1 MIDIFTT
8 RVMLAAMEQM
18 FTPARFLRDTFFK
31 GQTTSN
37 SEYVDIDV
45 VKGKR
50 RLAPFCSPLLEG
62 KVVDRLGFTTN
73 SYQPPYIKQKKI
85 TTAADVLKR
94 QPGETIYGSDMG
106 PQQRAQAILAA
117 DLLELMEMVDRREEW
132 MCAQILNA
140 GTVQC
145 TGEGINISINFGLAG
160 THAVTL
166 TGNDVWSN
174 ALSNPI
180 LDLRTWRKLIQ
191 KDSGLNPD
199 IVIMG
204 TLALYSFLEHAKTKE
219 AYNMLKVDRG
229 QINPQQ
235 LPGGVT
241 YWGFLKDIACDFYTY
256 DEWYLDDSQVLQPLV
271 PDKKVWMISSAARA
285 GKHYGAIKDLKALAA
300 VPRFPKSWEVEDPS
314 ARFVM
319 VQSAPIMAYHQV
331 DGLVSA
337 TVLA

>member
-1 MIDIFTT
+1 MIDIFST

-18 FTPARFLRDTFFK
+18 FTPARFLRDTFFR
-31 GQTTSN
+31 GETRSN

-50 RLAPFCSPLLEG
+50 RLAPFCSPLIEG

-73 SYQPPYIKQKKI
+73 TYQPPYIKQKKV

-94 QPGETIYGSDMG
+94 QAGETIYGADRG
-106 PQQRAQAILAA
+106 PQQRAQEILGA
-117 DLLELMEMVDRREEW
+117 DLVELMEMIDRREEW
-132 MCAQILNA
+132 MCANILDT
-140 GTVQC
+140 GKVTC
-145 TGEGINISINFGLAG
+145 TGDGLNVVIDFGLAG
-160 THAVTL
+160 THKITL
-166 TGNDVWSN
+166 TGADLWS
-174 ALSNPI
+174 ATTSNPI
-180 LDLRTWRKLIQ
+180 LDLRTWKRLIQ
-191 KDSGLNPD
+191 KDSGLNPN
-199 IVIMG
+199 IVLMG
-204 TLALYSFLEHAKTKE
+204 ASVIGPFLDHAKTKD

-229 QINPQQ
+229 AINPQQ

-271 PDKKVWMISSAARA
+271 PDKKVWMIASGARA
-285 GKHYGAIKDLKALAA
+285 GKHYGAIKDLDALAA
-300 VPRFPKSWEVEDPS
+300 VPRFPKSWTVPDPS

-319 VQSAPIMAYHQV
+319 VQSAPIMAFHQV

-337 TVLA
+337 QVLA